1 MARLETVAAQQAT
14 QTTAQVAETGW
25 AELHSRLHAFV
36 ARRVPDRYAADDL
49 AQEIM
54 LRLYSKIGRLRERER
69 LDAWAYQVAR
79 NAIADYWRERAGSRE
94 LPLDDQL
101 GERLASLPEVESD
114 DKTEAHRAEIAH
126 CLAPMIDRLA
136 EPYREAIRLTDL
148 GANTQPDA
156 AARLGLTVPG
166 MKARVQ
172 RGRAQLRGYLAACCR
187 IELDRRGQISDFEPK
202 GSRSCG
208 CHR

>member
-1 MARLETVAAQQAT
+1 MAMLETAAAQQTTQIAT
-14 QTTAQVAETGW
+14 QATETGW

-36 ARRVPDRYAADDL
+36 ARRVPDPYAADDL

-54 LRLYSKIGRLRERER
+54 LRLYSKIERLRERER

-94 LPLDDQL
+94 LPFDDQL
-101 GERLASLPEVESD
+101 RERLAALPEGESD
-114 DKTEAHRAEIAH
+114 DETEGHRAEIAH

-136 EPYREAIRLTDL
+136 EPYRQAIRLTDL
-148 GANTQPDA
+148 GANTQADA

-172 RGRAQLRGYLAACCR
+172 RGRAQLREQLAACCR
-187 IELDRRGQISDFEPK
+187 IELDRRGQITEYEARRRP
-202 GSRSCG
+202 CE
-208 CHR
+208 CHG